1 MRTLNTLIYRGLQKI
16 ITVLIAVM
24 IVPVTLQIFSRFFEF
39 IPRYIWTEEVARFCL
54 MWLIM
59 LGATI
64 AVRDGTHFDV
74 DVLPQPKTARGKALA
89 RLIVHVSILLVA
101 LIFIGFGWRFA
112 MFGYEQSSEMTGIN
126 MLSIHIAW
134 PLAGICWLL
143 FLIEKILDDIKLYV
157 DGRDGPR

>member
-1 MRTLNTLIYRGLQKI
+1 
-16 ITVLIAVM
+16 
-24 IVPVTLQIFSRFFEF
+24 
-39 IPRYIWTEEVARFCL
+39 

-74 DVLPQPKTARGKALA
+74 DVLPSPKTARGKAVS
-89 RLIVHVSILLVA
+89 RLIVDVSILLVA
-101 LIFIGFGWRFA
+101 LIFIAFGWRFA
-112 MFGYEQSSEMTGIN
+112 LFGYEQHSEMTGIN

-143 FLIEKILDDIKLYV
+143 FVLERIIDDLQTLRRAI
-157 DGRDGPR
+157 DGSR